1 MVVGVFGTVDHLV
14 NNAGVLQQGFF
25 EDFTQFYDI
34 SSLMVIRLACM
45 IAFLILSYFCNKFA
59 TVFVIGITK
68 KKRKKEKK
76 KKIVIGYCLL
86 DNLIMSSEVRNIL
99 DYSNWIG

>member
-59 TVFVIGITK
+59 TVIVIGITK
-68 KKRKKEKK
+68 KKKK